1 MKGIYHVWLPY
12 PICTL
17 WTDWTSAVVHRT
29 PDKMRHRLKGF
40 SAQMYKK
47 ESHSKL
53 HLHLCILFKMRE
65 EEITKG
71 DSSLDWIWLSG
82 WLGEEGDRRN
92 RGCYWTSHLLG
103 QHYKNASLVFA
114 FQLCKAPLNTNF
126 LSLIAR
132 KTSRVVGGTRKPWK
146 ISFNHPWRD
155 SSKLLAY
162 PKQREN
168 LSSHLAN

>member
-1 MKGIYHVWLPY
+1 MSDYHIQYAPCEL
-12 PICTL
+12 IGHL
-17 WTDWTSAVVHRT
+17 QQHRT